1 MATEADPIEF
11 NWYYHLDKGQRFCVV
26 AVDSDGA
33 TVEIQY
39 FDGQLEEIDLD
50 TWYEMDIEPGDEPE
64 NWSGAVDIDEK
75 DDLGTEITDTPLE
88 DWNSPLQE
96 ITAEPVQDDDD
107 EWGEGYPDEEPIEGE
122 K

>member
-1 MATEADPIEF
+1 MSTDADPIEF

-26 AVDSDGA
+26 AVDDDNA

-39 FDGQLEEIDLD
+39 FDGQIEEIDRD
-50 TWYEMDIEPGDEPE
+50 SWYEMDIETSEEPE

-75 DDLGTEITDTPLE
+75 DDFGTEITDTRPE

-96 ITAEPVQDDDD
+96 IKVQPEEEETED
-107 EWGEGYPDEEPIEGE
+107 EWGEGFPEEEPLEGE
-122 K
+122 